1 MTTQSFSNFLAL
13 PKSWHHLAQNLY
25 KAECYITFDP
35 AHSAFLLRKAL
46 EEWVQWMYANDED
59 LVQVKIFD
67 NNLSSMMHAQE
78 FKDIIAPK
86 FLEPLNVVRKLGNNA
101 VHTNKK
107 ITSADAIHALKI
119 MHEFV
124 FWIVNI
130 YREDDERVIKPEF
143 REEFSTPFDEAKKSK
158 QELLELEAKLLAQQQ
173 DLDKMRAELET
184 TRQVKAPDFT
194 NIPLPLDPDEA
205 ITRSMRIDMLLI
217 EAGWDVN
224 APNVSEFVIKNC
236 RDVSNNKRGDGRA
249 DYVLWGDDG
258 LPLAVVEA
266 KRSNLDAALGR
277 EQAREYALGLERDYG
292 RLPIVFYTN
301 GFDIFLWDINH
312 YSPRK
317 IFGFYCKEELQSLFS
332 KRANQ
337 KSLATTKINQ
347 DIAGRDYQIQAIRKV
362 CDAYEQRYQRG
373 ALLVM
378 ATGTGKTRVAAAL
391 VDVLSRASF
400 AKRILFIAD
409 RKSLVK
415 QAKDSLS
422 NLLPNLPM
430 INLLFEKEDTSARV
444 VFSTYQTLN
453 NLIDG
458 EYDGKHRFYGVDHFD
473 LIIFDE
479 IHRSV
484 YNKYRAIFSYFD
496 GLKLGLT
503 ATPRSEEQRDTYGL
517 FELPQGEPTF
527 VYELDEA
534 VAAGHLVPPRAL
546 SVPLKFPRDGIIYD
560 QLSEIEKL
568 HYEDKFTDPET
579 GEIPEEINNKA
590 LNDWLFNQDT
600 VDKAINVLME
610 HGIKVENGDKLAK
623 TIIFA
628 TSHKHAE
635 FIIQRFNIQYP
646 EYRGNFA
653 QIIDNYSQNPESL
666 LDDFKCDNKYPQI
679 AVSVDMLDTGIDVP
693 EVANLVF
700 FKRVYS
706 YAKYWQMV
714 GRGTRLCKNLF
725 GYGRDKSE
733 FIILDLCENFEF
745 FAHNPQGIVTQQSK
759 SLSARLFEI
768 RVKLARLL
776 QDSNVSENINFSSQ
790 LKQFLLHQ
798 LQNLSLE
805 NYEVRQFAVLINR
818 YTHSELWE
826 NLTESKQLELS
837 QIAHLI
843 REQAEHQTAKLFD
856 LRALELQLALFEVSS
871 TLPKQISNMQQ
882 IAQELTKKSAI
893 PVVNAKIEL
902 LKAMQDDKYWQNISI
917 VVVEKIRFD
926 IRELMKF
933 LEDEIKID
941 NTVYSNFIDEIGE
954 IRETSILANSRLDI
968 DGYRKKITHYL
979 EENKNH
985 LTLYKLRNNIQIT
998 NDDLNELERMLLDQN
1013 NITHDQ
1019 LNVVCDNRS
1028 LGIFIRSILGLER
1041 NVVSSIFAEFLEESN
1056 YNSRQI
1062 DFINA
1067 VVNSFTINGVLEP
1080 KMLYQ
1085 PPFTEIDSNSVGGL
1099 FNDSDCEKIITLMK
1113 EIKTKSVA

>member
-1 MTTQSFSNFLAL
+1 MTTQSFSNFLSL
-13 PKSWHHLAQNLY
+13 PKAWHHLAQNLY

-35 AHSAFLLRKAL
+35 AHSALLLRKAL

-59 LVQVKIFD
+59 LVQVKIYD
-67 NNLSSMMHAQE
+67 SNLSSIMHAQE
-78 FKDIIAPK
+78 FKDIIAPQ
-86 FLEPLNVVRKLGNNA
+86 FLESLNVVRKLGNNA

-107 ITSADAIHALKI
+107 ITSAEAIHALKI

-124 FWIVNI
+124 FWIANI

-143 REEFSTPFDEAKKSK
+143 REEFSTPFDEAKKTK
-158 QELLELEAKLLAQQQ
+158 QELLELEAKLVAQQQ

-184 TRQVKAPDFT
+184 TRQAKAPDFT
-194 NIPLPLDPDEA
+194 SIPLPLDPDEA
-205 ITRSMRIDMLLI
+205 MTRSMRIDMLLI
-217 EAGWDVN
+217 EAGWDVD
-224 APNVSEFVIKNC
+224 APNVSEFLIKNC

-249 DYVLWGDDG
+249 DYVLWGCDG

-266 KRSNLDAALGR
+266 KRTKLNAEMGR

-312 YSPRK
+312 YAPRK
-317 IFGFYCKEELQSLFS
+317 VFGFYCQAELQSLFS
-332 KRANQ
+332 KRAVQ
-337 KSLATTKINQ
+337 KSLTTIKINQ

-362 CDAYEQRYQRG
+362 CEAYEQRHQRG

-391 VDVLSRASF
+391 VDVLSHASF
-400 AKRILFIAD
+400 AKRVLFIAD

-430 INLLFEKEDTSARV
+430 INLLLEKEDMSARV

-453 NLIDG
+453 NLIDS

-546 SVPLKFPRDGIIYD
+546 SVPLKFPREGIIYE
-560 QLSEIEKL
+560 QLNEFEKL
-568 HYEDKFTDPET
+568 QYEDKFTDPET
-579 GEIPEEINNKA
+579 GEIPEEINNTA
-590 LNDWLFNQDT
+590 LNEWLFNEDT

-610 HGIKVENGDKLAK
+610 KGIRVENGDKLAK

-628 TSHKHAE
+628 TSHKHAK
-635 FIIQRFNIQYP
+635 FIVERFDKQYP
-646 EYRGNFA
+646 EYRGYFA
-653 QIIDNYSQNPESL
+653 RIIDNYEPAAEKL

-725 GYGRDKSE
+725 GHGRDKSE
-733 FIILDLCENFEF
+733 FVIFDLCENFEF
-745 FAHNPQGIVTQQSK
+745 FKHNPQGKITQTGK
-759 SLSARLFEI
+759 SLSQRLFEL
-768 RVKLARLL
+768 RVRLARLL
-776 QDSNVSENINFSSQ
+776 QNSDANENVDFAAQ
-790 LKQFLLHQ
+790 LKLFLLGQVQH
-798 LQNLSLE
+798 LNLE
-805 NYEVRQFAVLINR
+805 NYEVRQFVQLVNR
-818 YTHSELWE
+818 YANAELWD
-826 NLTESKQLELS
+826 NLTEGKQLELGS
-837 QIAHLI
+837 ISHLV
-843 REQAEHQTAKLFD
+843 REQAESESAKLFD
-856 LRALELQLALFEVSS
+856 LRSLELQLALVESSS
-871 TLPKQISNMQQ
+871 TLVRRVNTMQQ
-882 IAQELTKKSAI
+882 IARELSKKSTI
-893 PVVNAKIEL
+893 PLVYAKLEL
-902 LKAMQDDKYWQNISI
+902 LRAMQDNAYWQDISI
-917 VVVEKIRFD
+917 LTIEKIRLD
-926 IRELMKF
+926 IRELIKF
-933 LEDEIKID
+933 LQDEKQTTGII
-941 NTVYSNFIDEIGE
+941 YSNFVDEVGCVTE
-954 IRETSILANSRLDI
+954 VSILSGSRLNI
-968 DGYRKKITHYL
+968 DSYRKKVIHYL

-985 LTLYKLRNNIQIT
+985 LTIYKLRNNIQIT
-998 NDDLNELERMLLDQN
+998 TDDLNQLERMLIEQGDIPTDVLSK
-1013 NITHDQ
+1013 
-1019 LNVVCDNRS
+1019 VYDNKS
-1028 LGIFIRSILGLER
+1028 FGVFIRSILGLER
-1041 NVVSSIFAEFLEESN
+1041 NVVSTIFAEFLEQSQ

-1067 VVNSFTINGVLEP
+1067 VVNSFTINGILEP
-1080 KMLYQ
+1080 AMLYKS
-1085 PPFTEIDSNSVGGL
+1085 PFTDIDTNSVSGL
-1099 FNDSDCEKIITLMK
+1099 FNDPECEKIITLMK
-1113 EIKTKSVA
+1113 QINIKSVA

>member
-1 MTTQSFSNFLAL
+1 MTTQQFSNFQTL
-13 PKSWHHLAQNLY
+13 PKAWHYLAQNLY
-25 KAECYITFDP
+25 KAEGYVTFDP
-35 AHSAFLLRKAL
+35 THAAFLLRKAL

-59 LVQVKIFD
+59 LVSVKIYD
-67 NNLSSMMHAQE
+67 NNLSTMMHAQE
-78 FKDIIAPK
+78 FKNIIAPK
-86 FLEPLNVVRKLGNNA
+86 FLEPLNLVRKLGNNA

-107 ITSADAIHALKI
+107 ITSADAIHVLKI

-130 YREDDERVIKPEF
+130 YREDDERVVKPVF
-143 REEFSTPFDEAKKSK
+143 IEEFSTPLDEIKKSK
-158 QELLELEAKLLAQQQ
+158 QELLEIEAKFLAQQQ
-173 DLDKMRAELET
+173 DLDKMRAELEN
-184 TRQVKAPDFT
+184 TRQAKALDFST
-194 NIPLPLDPDEA
+194 VILPLDPDEA
-205 ITRSMRIDMLLI
+205 MTRSMRIDMLLT

-224 APNVSEFVIKNC
+224 AANVSEFLIKNC
-236 RDVSNNKRGDGRA
+236 RDVSNGNKGAGRA

-266 KRSNLDAALGR
+266 KRTKLDADMGR

-301 GFDIFLWDINH
+301 GFDIFLWDIDH
-312 YSPRK
+312 YAPRK

-332 KRANQ
+332 KRNNRIA
-337 KSLATTKINQ
+337 LAEIKINQ
-347 DIAGRDYQIQAIRKV
+347 EIAGRDYQIQAIRQV
-362 CDAYEQRYQRG
+362 CEAYEQRHQRG

-378 ATGTGKTRVAAAL
+378 ATGTGKTRVAASL

-400 AKRILFIAD
+400 AKRVLFIAD
-409 RKSLVK
+409 RTALVK

-430 INLLFEKEDTSARV
+430 VNLLHEKEDISARV
-444 VFSTYQTLN
+444 AFSTYQTLN

-484 YNKYRAIFSYFD
+484 YNTYRAIFSYFD

-503 ATPRSEEQRDTYGL
+503 ATPRSEEQRDTYAL

-534 VAAGHLVPPRAL
+534 VTAGHLVPPRAL

-560 QLSEIEKL
+560 ELNDAEKL
-568 HYEDKFTDPET
+568 HYEEKFTDPNT

-590 LNDWLFNQDT
+590 LNDWLFNEDT
-600 VDKAINVLME
+600 VDKATNVLME
-610 HGIKVENGDKLAK
+610 HGVKIENGDKLAK
-623 TIIFA
+623 TIVFA
-628 TSHKHAE
+628 SSHNHAK
-635 FIIQRFNIQYP
+635 FIVERFNKQYP
-646 EYRGNFA
+646 EYRGDFA
-653 QIIDNYSQNPESL
+653 RVIDNYEPAAEKL

-706 YAKYWQMV
+706 YTKYWQMV
-714 GRGTRLCKNLF
+714 GRGTRLCKDLF
-725 GYGRDKSE
+725 AYGCDKAE
-733 FIILDLCENFEF
+733 FAIFDLCENFEF
-745 FAHNPQGIVTQQSK
+745 FAHNPQGRVSQPVK
-759 SLSARLFEI
+759 SLSARLFEL

-776 QDSNVSENINFSSQ
+776 QNSDVSETIDFSLQ

-798 LQNLSLE
+798 LQSLNSD
-805 NYEVRQFAVLINR
+805 NYEVRQCAALVNR
-818 YTHSELWE
+818 YANNELWD
-826 NLTESKQLELS
+826 NLTEGKQLELS
-837 QIAHLI
+837 NISHLI
-843 REQAEHQTAKLFD
+843 RENTEHETAKLFD
-856 LRALELQLALFEVSS
+856 LRALELQLSLFEASS
-871 TLPKQISNMQQ
+871 SLEKQITNMQQ
-882 IAQELTKKSAI
+882 TAQALAKKSAI
-893 PVVNAKIEL
+893 PLVNAKIEL
-902 LKAMQDDKYWQNISI
+902 LKAMQDDKFWQNISI
-917 VVVEKIRFD
+917 PAVEKIRLD

-933 LEDEIKID
+933 LADEVGVNGK
-941 NTVYSNFIDEIGE
+941 VFSNFIDELGE
-954 IRETSILANSRLDI
+954 ITEASVLSGSRLDI

-979 EENKNH
+979 EEHKNH
-985 LTLYKLRNNIQIT
+985 LTIYKLRNNIQIT
-998 NDDLNELERMLLDQN
+998 AGDLNELERMLLEQS
-1013 NITHDQ
+1013 NITSNE
-1019 LNVVCDNRS
+1019 LSRVCNNQS

-1041 NVVSSIFAEFLEESN
+1041 NAVSSIFAEFLERSQ

-1062 DFINA
+1062 DFINSI
-1067 VVNSFTINGVLEP
+1067 VNSFTVNGTLEP

-1085 PPFTEIDSNSVGGL
+1085 PPFTEIDSNSVSGL
-1099 FNDSDCEKIITLMK
+1099 FNDPDCEKIITLMK
-1113 EIKTKSVA
+1113 QINIKSVA